1 MVIPYTELS
10 EEVLRGIIQEFVLR
24 EGTEYGRADV
34 SVETKIEQVKR
45 QLVIGEAVIVF
56 DPETESC
63 DVRAAREVR
72 EK

>member
-1 MVIPYTELS
+1 MIIPYTELS
-10 EEVLRGIIQEFVLR
+10 DEVLRGILEEFVLR

-34 SVETKIEQVKR
+34 AVETKIEQVKR
-45 QLVIGEAVIVF
+45 QLLQGQAVIVF

-63 DVRAAREVR
+63 DVRAAHEVR